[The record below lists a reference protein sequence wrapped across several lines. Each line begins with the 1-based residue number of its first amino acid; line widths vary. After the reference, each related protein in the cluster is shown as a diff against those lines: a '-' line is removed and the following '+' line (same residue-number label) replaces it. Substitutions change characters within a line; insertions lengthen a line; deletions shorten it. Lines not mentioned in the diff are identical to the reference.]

1 MGDLSYRML
10 QIAGAP
16 AGLLGLEELFS
27 QLFSE
32 GLDPNAEDLRK
43 RLLSNVR
50 KHNFIPKPTENDY
63 ASALAMEYTRFYRSK
78 QAGKAWEK
86 KDYGK
91 WRGYPREQ
99 IPWFPTI
106 APTLCNDCGACMDTC
121 AREVFERDIKGKIV
135 VVEPFQCMVGCCF
148 CKSVCEP
155 HALLFPS
162 QELLNNYRE
171 KL

>member
-16 AGLLGLEELFS
+16 AGILGLEELFT

-43 RLLSNVR
+43 RLLGGVR
-50 KHNFIPKPTENDY
+50 KHNFIPKPTETEY
-63 ASALAMEYTRFYRSK
+63 ANALAMEYTRFYRSK

-86 KDYGK
+86 KDYGQ

-171 KL
+171 KQ

>member
-16 AGLLGLEELFS
+16 AGLLGLEELFT

-32 GLDPNAEDLRK
+32 GLNPNAEDLRK
-43 RLLSNVR
+43 RLLGGVR
-50 KHNFIPKPTENDY
+50 KHNFIPKATEMDY
-63 ASALAMEYTRFYRSK
+63 SSAFAMEYTRFYRSK

-86 KDYGK
+86 KDYGQ

-99 IPWFPTI
+99 IPWFPTL
-106 APTLCNDCGACMDTC
+106 APALCNNCGACMDTC
-121 AREVFERDIKGKIV
+121 AREVFERDSKGRIV

-171 KL
+171 KM